1 MRLEVCT
8 PSWDPGKGDRVDPQ
22 ELCREADLAP
32 RGLLGSLDWGCGWLT
47 LTVALQNQLPRSPS
61 PRLAGSSGL
70 LTEWE

>member
-1 MRLEVCT
+1 M
-8 PSWDPGKGDRVDPQ
+8 DPQ

-32 RGLLGSLDWGCGWLT
+32 PGLLGSLDWGCGWLT